1 MDWSRPYIAKWRAYE
16 VDKDTWA
23 DGDPISGVFSA
34 SIEHDLSALTGVDPA
49 DSTEAPLID
58 SGTIEFDTR
67 PNAGFNERYV
77 RLVMAAEQDG
87 ERTRVEVATLL
98 CTSSSG
104 VINHGRD
111 TLQVQGNSVLYPAS
125 VALMERG
132 AYVPKG
138 MNCMEW
144 VRSKLAEVLHAPVV
158 ASGGFTL
165 AENYVLDV
173 GCSVLSA
180 AWSVLGAGGR
190 TIQVD
195 GHGTVYLRKK
205 PTTPALELSRA
216 NISLLQPSVSH
227 ELDWSNVPNRYVV
240 IDGRN
245 TAIATNT
252 LKSSPTSTVTRGY
265 RHDAPIDTSPA
276 LVDNESL
283 THYARRKLE
292 ELSTVYDA
300 RTYMREWYPGV
311 LVGSVVRG
319 SVASVGLDG
328 DMRIERQSITC
339 GAGITVEERAVKEV
353 KAWQM

>member
-34 SIEHDLSALTGVDPA
+34 SIEHDISALTGVDPA

-58 SGTIEFDTR
+58 SGTIEFDAR
-67 PNAGFNERYV
+67 PNAGFSERYV

-104 VINHGRD
+104 VISHGRD

-144 VRSKLAEVLHAPVV
+144 VRSQLASVLHAPVV

-173 GCSVLSA
+173 GCSVRRGRCSA
-180 AWSVLGAGGR
+180 LAAGPYRSTGTEPCISGRGPQPRRSSSRGR
-190 TIQVD
+190 TSACCN
-195 GHGTVYLRKK
+195 R
-205 PTTPALELSRA
+205 ASR
-216 NISLLQPSVSH
+216 
-227 ELDWSNVPNRYVV
+227 
-240 IDGRN
+240 
-245 TAIATNT
+245 T
-252 LKSSPTSTVTRGY
+252 
-265 RHDAPIDTSPA
+265 
-276 LVDNESL
+276 SL
-283 THYARRKLE
+283 TG
-292 ELSTVYDA
+292 
-300 RTYMREWYPGV
+300 RTYPTATW
-311 LVGSVVRG
+311 S
-319 SVASVGLDG
+319 
-328 DMRIERQSITC
+328 
-339 GAGITVEERAVKEV
+339 
-353 KAWQM
+353 